1 MEQNELG
8 FIEKIVSLNRVAK
21 VVKGGRRFSFSALM
35 VVGDGNG
42 NVGFGLGKAQE
53 VPEALRK
60 ATEHARKNMVKVPLI
75 EGTLPYE
82 ILGEF
87 GAGRVMLKPAPAYRH
102 HRRWRRACCH
112 GSGRGERCACEGH
125 RDQQPPQRAAGH
137 HGRPRCP
144 AQRGRRERNPR
155 YETGSPQEVSAM
167 SEITIKLA
175 KSRIG
180 CTPNQKKTL
189 DALGLRRRE
198 MVKTFPDNPAVRGMI
213 AKVSHLVVEVTKA

>member
-8 FIEKIVSLNRVAK
+8 FIEKIVNRVAK

-87 GAGRVMLKPAPAYRH
+87 GAGRVMLKPASRGTGIIAGGAV
-102 HRRWRRACCH
+102 RAVM
-112 GSGRGERCACEGH
+112 E
-125 RDQQPPQRAAGH
+125 AAGH

-155 YETGSPQEVSAM
+155 HETGSPQEVSAM

>member
-87 GAGRVMLKPAPAYRH
+87 GAGRVMLKPASRGTGIIAGGAV
-102 HRRWRRACCH
+102 RAVM
-112 GSGRGERCACEGH
+112 E
-125 RDQQPPQRAAGH
+125 AAGVNDVLAKAIGTNNPH
-137 HGRPRCP
+137 NVLRATMAGLAALRS
-144 AQRGRRERNPR
+144 ADAVSEIRGMKLE
-155 YETGSPQEVSAM
+155 AL

>member
-87 GAGRVMLKPAPAYRH
+87 GAGRVMLKPASRGTGIIAGGAV
-102 HRRWRRACCH
+102 RAVM
-112 GSGRGERCACEGH
+112 E
-125 RDQQPPQRAAGH
+125 AAGV
-137 HGRPRCP
+137 
-144 AQRGRRERNPR
+144 ND
-155 YETGSPQEVSAM
+155 V
-167 SEITIKLA
+167 LA
-175 KSRIG
+175 KAIGTNNPHNVLRATMAGLAALRSADAVSIG